1 MRALSDFLWRSL
13 RADMF
18 HQVACLPVNL
28 YINCSSVTSVEHS
41 WNDELFLF
49 YNWRQEKRWSVR
61 SEELYCLPTSV
72 AYSDRSFHFFLHV
85 DKLQQHANCLHT
97 FAFGSNIVSII
108 GSQYRVTWWQL
119 SHQVWQVKWHY
130 RNFPRYTRIEL
141 TMPFLFFFF
150 LVNLKNCSVSCQ
162 LRFSHSNCCTTC
174 RSFVVL
180 FVIKQKIEQE
190 GKKVILHV
198 FFRSPTLMGN
208 LSAN

>member
-150 LVNLKNCSVSCQ
+150 WLIWRIVRFLANCDFHTAIVVQRAVLLWYCSW
-162 LRFSHSNCCTTC
+162 SNKKSNK
-174 RSFVVL
+174 R
-180 FVIKQKIEQE
+180 
-190 GKKVILHV
+190 GKKSFYMFSSGRQH
-198 FFRSPTLMGN
+198 
-208 LSAN
+208 